1 MAGCHRGE
9 CNTIS
14 LINEHSNKMDPK
26 TIPLYSLIRASLN
39 LHQTSSSLQYMVPN
53 TVTMN
58 LCIWW
63 WIQRHWDSIHH
74 LRLQQETSLMKHSVE
89 CSPLNETSVSHSFL
103 SRIMDYGETWGEII
117 IRARSKWTS
126 AAKLYFL
133 DMTKLLNTWAFSGSG
148 FMHNIWT
155 RSNWPK
161 CQHGQGKGCKAKS
174 LAEKPLAI
182 DDCLKEH
189 ESIFSKGV
197 VPERPHMFK

>member
-26 TIPLYSLIRASLN
+26 SVPLYSLIRASLN

-63 WIQRHWDSIHH
+63 WIQRHRDSIHH

-103 SRIMDYGETWGEII
+103 ASIMDYGETWGEII
-117 IRARSKWTS
+117 IRARSNGHLQQNCIFWTWQGCWIRELTVAVAS
-126 AAKLYFL
+126 C
-133 DMTKLLNTWAFSGSG
+133 TISGQDQTGPNAS
-148 FMHNIWT
+148 MD
-155 RSNWPK
+155 R
-161 CQHGQGKGCKAKS
+161 
-174 LAEKPLAI
+174 ERVVKPN
-182 DDCLKEH
+182 
-189 ESIFSKGV
+189 
-197 VPERPHMFK
+197 P